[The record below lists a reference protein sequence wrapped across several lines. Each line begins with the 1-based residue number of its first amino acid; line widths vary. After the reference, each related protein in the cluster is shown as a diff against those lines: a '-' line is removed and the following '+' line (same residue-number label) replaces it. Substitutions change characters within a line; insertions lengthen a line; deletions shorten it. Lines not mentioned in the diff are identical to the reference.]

1 MFSYLLLLARCY
13 FLSHD
18 IIPMRRES
26 SIPRSKTTFI
36 MEPIGL
42 TLEESSLG
50 IDCQREEKP
59 AHGERVRVKEDQENS
74 NTFPI

>member
-1 MFSYLLLLARCY
+1 
-13 FLSHD
+13 
-18 IIPMRRES
+18 
-26 SIPRSKTTFI
+26 

-59 AHGERVRVKEDQENS
+59 AHGERVRVKKDQENS